1 MTMETKPLNLA
12 QQTVMAEVPI
22 SYRPTFERAFT
33 TASKSAGIKAFC
45 LRCVGY
51 LRNEVRDCTAKACP
65 LYTHRPYQ
73 PDSPEE

>member
-1 MTMETKPLNLA
+1 MTDA
-12 QQTVMAEVPI
+12 QKSLINGVPV
-22 SYRPTFERAFT
+22 SYKATFERAYT
-33 TASKSAGIKAFC
+33 SGSRNAAIKAFC
-45 LRCVGY
+45 LHCVGY